1 MTQNVIFTP
10 FDKKWG
16 APAFDKIKESDYL
29 PAFREALSDAYK
41 EVDAVINNQDTPTF
55 KNTIEALHYCGNK
68 LDIVS
73 GIFFNLNECLS
84 SETMHK
90 IAEEISPELT
100 KLSLYIGFNDNL
112 FKKVKF
118 IWRKRGRLNL
128 DIEEFRLLEKTY
140 KGFLENGAN
149 LPEDKKKELSKI
161 VEKLSLLSLQFG
173 KNALD
178 ATNEFIL
185 TITDE
190 SDLKGL
196 PEFAIEAAAAE
207 AEERKIKGW
216 VFTLQAPSLNAF
228 LKYSERRD
236 LRERIWRASSTK
248 CVSGKFDN
256 TKIIKE
262 VLSLR
267 LRSANILGYK
277 TYAAYAL
284 RNRMAKNTRNVNS
297 FLSRL
302 LERSL
307 PYGKRDVKRIEDY
320 ARKSLKDSQFTLMP
334 WDFAYWAEKLRVKK
348 YNVDD
353 SLLKPYFK
361 LESVQKALFLL
372 AEKLYGLKFIEAQQF
387 PVYHRDVKVYEVF
400 DAKGKEMALFYADYY
415 PRASKSGG
423 AWMTSFREQ
432 GVNASGKEERPLVS
446 IVCNFTKPTT
456 ESPSLLTFGE
466 VTTVLHEFGHALN
479 GILAEGR
486 YSSLTGTNVARD
498 FVELPSQIM
507 ENFATEKEFLK
518 LWAKHYKTGED
529 IPDELID
536 RIIRSRNFNS
546 GYACVRQLT
555 FGITDM
561 ALHTLT
567 TSHEG
572 DVLEL
577 ERKARKKCDI
587 LPQVEGTAF
596 IPSFTHIF
604 AGGYSA
610 GYYSYKWAEV
620 LEADAFE
627 LFKKKGVFSKEV
639 AESFRKNILSRG
651 NIEDADVLYRRFRGR
666 DPKINALMKSQ
677 GMGKKLLKS

>member
-1 MTQNVIFTP
+1 MNQNAIFTP
-10 FDKKWG
+10 FDTKWG

-29 PAFREALSDAYK
+29 PAFKEALQESYREIDAITGSN
-41 EVDAVINNQDTPTF
+41 ETPTF
-55 KNTIEALHYCGNK
+55 ENTVRALHYCGGK

-73 GIFFNLNECLS
+73 GIFFNLNECLA
-84 SETMHK
+84 SETMQK

-100 KLSLYIGFNDNL
+100 KLSLYIGFNGKL
-112 FKKVKF
+112 FKRVKY
-118 IWRKRGRLNL
+118 IWQKRSRLNL
-128 DIEEFRLLEKTY
+128 DTEDARLLEKTY

-149 LPEDKKKELSKI
+149 LPDAEKKQLSGI
-161 VEKLSLLSLQFG
+161 VERLSLLSLKFG

-178 ATNEFIL
+178 ATNDFIL
-185 TITDE
+185 NITHE

-196 PEFAIEAAAAE
+196 PDYAIEAAAAE
-207 AEERKIKGW
+207 AQERKLKGW
-216 VFTLQAPSLNAF
+216 VFTLQAPSLTAF
-228 LKYSERRD
+228 LKYSDSRE
-236 LRERIWRASSTK
+236 LREKLWRASSTK

-256 TKIIKE
+256 TGIIRE
-262 VLSLR
+262 MLSLR
-267 LRSANILGYK
+267 LKEANILGYR

-297 FLSRL
+297 FLRQL

-307 PYGKRDVKRIEDY
+307 PYGRRDVKRIEDF
-320 ARKSLKDSQFTLMP
+320 ARKSLNDKNFILMP

-353 SLLKPYFK
+353 SLLKPYFR
-361 LESVQKALFLL
+361 LESVQNALFLL
-372 AEKLYGLKFIEAQQF
+372 ADKLYGLKFVEASEY
-387 PVYHRDVKVYEVF
+387 PVYHKDVKVYEVF
-400 DAKGKEMALFYADYY
+400 DAEGREMALFYADYY
-415 PRASKSGG
+415 PRASKRGG

-432 GVNASGKEERPLVS
+432 GCDPAGREVRPLVS
-446 IVCNFTKPTT
+446 IVCNFTKPAAGN
-456 ESPSLLTFGE
+456 PSLLTFGE

-479 GILAEGR
+479 GILAEGK

-529 IPDELID
+529 IPEELIE

-546 GYACVRQLT
+546 GYACVRQLA
-555 FGITDM
+555 FGIVDM

-567 TSHEG
+567 VPPEE
-572 DVLEL
+572 DVLNIES
-577 ERKARKKCDI
+577 KAKKKCDI
-587 LPQVEGTAF
+587 LPYVEGTAF

-627 LFKKKGVFSKEV
+627 LFKRKGVFSKDV
-639 AESFRKNILSRG
+639 AESFRRNILSRG

-666 DPKINALMKSQ
+666 DPKINALMSSQ
-677 GMGKKLLKS
+677 GMGRKLS